1 MKVAVVGL
9 GIAGLSI
16 CARLA
21 LAGHDV
27 SGFEQFD
34 AMHTEGSS
42 HGDTR
47 IMRLTPGE
55 GELYM
60 RLARRAHVLW
70 RTWEGL
76 AGRPLRCAGRAAP

>member
-9 GIAGLSI
+9 GVAGLSI

-21 LAGHDV
+21 VAGHDV
-27 SGFEQFD
+27 TGFEQFEP
-34 AMHTEGSS
+34 MHEFGSS

-55 GELYM
+55 GEVYVD
-60 RLARRAHVLW
+60 LARRAAPAW
-70 RTWEGL
+70 RTPE
-76 AGRPLRCAGRAAP
+76 R

>member
-21 LAGHDV
+21 LAGHEV
-27 SGFEQFD
+27 NGFDQFEP
-34 AMHTEGSS
+34 MHELGSS

-47 IMRLTPGE
+47 IMRLTPGQ
-55 GELYM
+55 GG
-60 RLARRAHVLW
+60 V
-70 RTWEGL
+70 
-76 AGRPLRCAGRAAP
+76 

>member
-21 LAGHDV
+21 LAGHQV
-27 SGFEQFD
+27 AGFEQYSPQHEF
-34 AMHTEGSS
+34 GSS

-47 IMRLTPGE
+47 MMRLTPGE
-55 GELYM
+55 GAVFVK
-60 RLARRAHVLW
+60 LARRAGALW
-70 RTWEGL
+70 RVW
-76 AGRPLRCAGRAAP
+76 